1 MCLNCD
7 TGKVSSIGA
16 SVCSGCPSGYECID
30 GSQTPCDEGYYS
42 NNEESC
48 KICDEG
54 FMCLGASD
62 HRACPPGTSQPNK
75 GQP

>member
-1 MCLNCD
+1 
-7 TGKVSSIGA
+7 
-16 SVCSGCPSGYECID
+16 

-75 GQP
+75 GQS